1 MSFVWRFIF
10 ETWFDAT
17 IQHLISL
24 TIKLWK
30 LLLGFTLVNN
40 TQWAEHLPSVLL
52 FFGAVTRIKWS
63 TRARTR
69 TTFKKWQVQN
79 LHEGSLVNIF
89 ESMETIDEI
98 KERSLR
104 IDSLYTLSTIYQE
117 ALPLLGLDKIKK
129 YQTNFKEFPM
139 STLMAELPVTKLQP
153 MGWSNWVESPWFY
166 VGLTLAVIFTLGIC
180 IKMRKTVRK
189 MGSICCGSCWS
200 RCRRR
205 DGDGG
210 EEDSSKGPSYC
221 CVNPETSNQTI
232 ELRNIS
238 ASKKPRYSRKYEAGK
253 TDHSTESFAHQ
264 LMDQKEDVE
273 SHWSKYYRP
282 NPEFARRYLEEI
294 EGHNVCETEE
304 YRGVP
309 WEGIL
314 PSAPNLYPIVP
325 MMYE

>member
-1 MSFVWRFIF
+1 M
-10 ETWFDAT
+10 A
-17 IQHLISL
+17 
-24 TIKLWK
+24 
-30 LLLGFTLVNN
+30 G
-40 TQWAEHLPSVLL
+40 AES
-52 FFGAVTRIKWS
+52 
-63 TRARTR
+63 
-69 TTFKKWQVQN
+69 
-79 LHEGSLVNIF
+79 EDSLVSIF

-104 IDSLYTLSTIYQE
+104 IDSLHTPGTIYQE

-139 STLMAELPVTKLQP
+139 STLMVELPVTKLQP

-210 EEDSSKGPSYC
+210 EEDSSKGTSYC
-221 CVNPETSNQTI
+221 YVNPETQTSNQTI

-238 ASKKPRYSRKYEAGK
+238 ASKY
-253 TDHSTESFAHQ
+253 
-264 LMDQKEDVE
+264 
-273 SHWSKYYRP
+273 
-282 NPEFARRYLEEI
+282 PELARRYLKEKATMY
-294 EGHNVCETEE
+294 VKQLEE
-304 YRGVP
+304 YRRVLQK
-309 WEGIL
+309 GIL
-314 PSAPNLYPIVP
+314 PSARNLYIRWYPWSMNLLKTVKNCFKIYMVLFR
-325 MMYE
+325 MC